1 MAQESMFGIANI
13 FDSATADN
21 VDIRDR
27 ALKVAQLQPGR
38 ASVYGAA
45 QAGGM
50 LMQNLAGMA
59 GMKTAQQEKAEIIT
73 DIMKE
78 AQNMD
83 PNDANSYRNLANKF
97 IQSGLPGIG
106 QKFLDKSRE
115 VQVKNISLGQ
125 TEKQLEQAD
134 TRLELEEQRLTSTE
148 KYQDATI
155 LNAEE
160 TLAFN
165 RQKELTDQANLEAQ
179 LKIDADALARDIAA
193 GTLIETQDKRGNTI
207 YQVSTIDSAGNRT
220 IKPFTMKMSEEMY
233 GSDKESSVAV
243 NEDGAIIKS
252 SAVEEWSTA
261 DNNKFDNIWD
271 QYKKEFYRAGS
282 TWDNGRWQLSEADI
296 EAGVEEVPKFYDWV
310 KETLGE
316 NSAEIVDRGLGGD
329 QADKRLRELLSKE
342 EERKTN
348 KNLDTSETGINYQAL
363 SEETE
368 VSVSKL
374 KEVPNQIA
382 GEGNPDGYT
391 FGELVTMFKQ
401 AGDLE
406 GVEILLKE
414 MKPGTKTEKKKKEF
428 NRFGIKGQ

>member
-134 TRLELEEQRLTSTE
+134 TRLELEKRRLTSTE

-165 RQKELTDQANLEAQ
+165 QQKELTDQANLEAQ

-220 IKPFTMKMSEEMY
+220 IKPFTMEMSEEMY

-296 EAGVEEVPKFYDWV
+296 EAGKEEVPKFYDWV

-329 QADKRLRELLSKE
+329 QADKRLRELLAKE
-342 EERKTN
+342 EEEI
-348 KNLDTSETGINYQAL
+348 NLDTSETEINYQAL

-382 GEGNPDGYT
+382 GEGNPEGYT

>member
-348 KNLDTSETGINYQAL
+348 KNLNTSETEINYQAL

-401 AGDLE
+401 VGDLE

-414 MKPGTKTEKKKKEF
+414 MKSGTKTEKKKKEF

>member
-83 PNDANSYRNLANKF
+83 PNDANSYRKLANKF

-134 TRLELEEQRLTSTE
+134 TRLELEERKLTSTE
-148 KYQDATI
+148 KYQNATI

-165 RQKELTDQANLEAQ
+165 QQKELTDQANLEAQ

-220 IKPFTMKMSEEMY
+220 IKPFTMEMSEEMY

-329 QADKRLRELLSKE
+329 QADKRLRELLE
-342 EERKTN
+342 EEEEI
-348 KNLDTSETGINYQAL
+348 NLDTSETEINYQAL

-382 GEGNPDGYT
+382 GEGNPEGYT

>member
-73 DIMKE
+73 NIMKE

-220 IKPFTMKMSEEMY
+220 IKPFTMEMSEEMY

-296 EAGVEEVPKFYDWV
+296 EAGKEEVPKFYDWV

-329 QADKRLRELLSKE
+329 QADKRLRELLEE

-348 KNLDTSETGINYQAL
+348 KNLDTSETEINYQAL

-382 GEGNPDGYT
+382 GEGNPEGYT

-401 AGDLE
+401 EGHLE